1 MTTPRPW
8 TPKPMWARTPTSWW
22 KIVGPRG
29 ETVVAS
35 VSEADARLICDA
47 VNTRDERRSQC

>member
-47 VNTRDERRSQC
+47 VNTRDERRSQ